1 MQSHNLE
8 HKSSKRKRA
17 FTKDQPVARADVRS
31 VKKLFGGGKP

>member
-17 FTKDQPVARADVRS
+17 FTKDQPVAKADEKRI
-31 VKKLFGGGKP
+31 KGLLRK